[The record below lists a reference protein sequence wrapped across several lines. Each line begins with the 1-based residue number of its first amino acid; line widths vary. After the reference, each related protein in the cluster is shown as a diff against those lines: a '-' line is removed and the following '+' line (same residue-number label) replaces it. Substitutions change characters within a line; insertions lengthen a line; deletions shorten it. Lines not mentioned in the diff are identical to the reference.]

1 MWRQRPQEDLINSKV
16 CSTLS
21 ASRPDNYSQ
30 HPIYHGTATTCIR
43 HLRTDLPYFHILN
56 PHLLVTLPIALC
68 PVAGISLFR
77 PRRFTLKTIST
88 RPSEYYQ
95 KAIKKIVKDEKI
107 TAQMPIPSGSLPD
120 NTFPT
125 ETLGAAWRNFI
136 GFFKDPAVGKTK
148 GTSLNVFQIPPFR
161 LNGIEQKIRPTHTN
175 FSTVTVQIPTASTP
189 VFALT
194 KLSST

>member
-1 MWRQRPQEDLINSKV
+1 MSSGWN
-16 CSTLS
+16 
-21 ASRPDNYSQ
+21 
-30 HPIYHGTATTCIR
+30 
-43 HLRTDLPYFHILN
+43 
-56 PHLLVTLPIALC
+56 
-68 PVAGISLFR
+68 LFVQAET
-77 PRRFTLKTIST
+77 FYAQNDIDKTF
-88 RPSEYYQ
+88 EYYQ

-120 NTFPT
+120 DTFPT